1 LNLNQQA
8 IMHVCRRAPD
18 CSQTSQPLL
27 HIHYIAHGAD
37 YSGYEED
44 IAISQLAASITPSV
58 AGFGADG

>member
-37 YSGYEED
+37 FY
-44 IAISQLAASITPSV
+44 AISQLAASITPSV